1 LVVIT
6 DTFTFIGKAKFSFLI
21 VIKAVATHFV
31 ESFCFQD
38 SLKEKKKKK
47 NWFRSV
53 ILIHLCQN
61 WEVKKEKY

>member
-1 LVVIT
+1 MVVIT

-38 SLKEKKKKK
+38 SLKEKKKKTG
-47 NWFRSV
+47 S
-53 ILIHLCQN
+53 
-61 WEVKKEKY
+61 EVLFSFIYAKIGK

>member
-1 LVVIT
+1 MVVIT

-47 NWFRSV
+47 TGS
-53 ILIHLCQN
+53 
-61 WEVKKEKY
+61 EVLFSFIYAKIGK